1 MNSAKNYCIIL
12 AGGKGKRLWPSSRE
26 TMPKQFLDFLGC
38 GRTLLQQTYD
48 RFAAIV
54 PPEHILVNTNAAY
67 ADIVRA
73 QLPNLDESNLMVE
86 PIYRN
91 TAPAAAWSTH
101 RILHLCPEAGIV
113 IAPADQLILDEEC
126 FARDITAALA
136 FVESRD
142 MIMTIGV
149 KPSRPEPGYGY
160 IQATEHIE
168 DNIYHVQ
175 SFTEKPERDFARIF
189 MQSGEFFWN
198 TGIFLGNARYLFDCF
213 EKMLPVVLRR
223 MEHDE
228 EDFSVER
235 ENAFIGENFPLY
247 PNLSL
252 DYGILERT
260 DDVAVMVC
268 RFGWADIGT
277 WHGVYEAMSKCDGDN
292 VALDTEVMLDE
303 ARNNII
309 KLPKGRLAVVS
320 GLDGFIVAEQGNVLL
335 ICRKEDS
342 SALVR
347 KLSNELQLKK
357 GDEYV

>member
-1 MNSAKNYCIIL
+1 MNSANNFCIIL

-48 RFAAIV
+48 RFAAII
-54 PPEHILVNTNAAY
+54 PPENILVNTNAAY
-67 ADIVRA
+67 ADIVRE
-73 QLPNLDESNLMVE
+73 QLPDLNESNLMVE

-101 RILHLCPEAGIV
+101 RILHRRPEANIV
-113 IAPADQLILDEEC
+113 ITPADQLILNEER
-126 FARDITAALA
+126 FARDIAAALA
-136 FVESRD
+136 FVERRD

-149 KPSRPEPGYGY
+149 KPTRPEPGYGY
-160 IQATEHIE
+160 IQATDRIE
-168 DNIYHVQ
+168 DNIYQVQ

-189 MQSGEFFWN
+189 VESDEFFWN
-198 TGIFLGNARYLFDCF
+198 TGIFLANARYLFDCF

-223 MEHDE
+223 MDKNAEGY
-228 EDFSVER
+228 SVEA
-235 ENAFIGENFPLY
+235 ENAFIRDNFPLY

-268 RFGWADIGT
+268 GFGWADIGT
-277 WHGVYEAMSKCDGDN
+277 WHGVYEAMSKREDDN
-292 VALDTEVMLDE
+292 VVLDTETLLDD
-303 ARNNII
+303 AHGNII
-309 KLPKGRLAVVS
+309 KLPKGRLAIIN
-320 GLDGFIVAEQGNVLL
+320 GLDGFIVAEEGNVLL

-342 SALVR
+342 SAIIR
-347 KLSNELQLKK
+347 KLSNEIQLKK
-357 GDEYV
+357 GDAFV